1 MHVHVCVCA
10 CCMVHV
16 CVHVCMRACMRACVC
31 VHACV
36 HACVCVC
43 ECVRACVR
51 VCVCVHMLFHSV
63 IVKFNT
69 NYSSNSRG
77 YLRMI
82 SVTNLSLKKNN
93 LLTFQQN
100 PLVALMTTG
109 AQLVAIATGPTG
121 KILAGPF
128 LQSFLKTRMHRQIIN
143 EYHTL

>member
-1 MHVHVCVCA
+1 MCMCVCA
-10 CCMVHV
+10 CVHGACV
-16 CVHVCMRACMRACVC
+16 CVHACMHACVCVCMRACMRACVC
-31 VHACV
+31 VCECV
-36 HACVCVC
+36 CACVC
-43 ECVRACVR
+43 

-109 AQLVAIATGPTG
+109 AQLVAISTGPTG